1 MAELMSLE
9 EAVDM
14 QRCLQSVRD
23 DLGYQQ
29 RVLAES
35 VASINQMWAYLEL
48 RLQAMDYGI
57 ETPKAPSTP
66 TTPNAPWNKPE
77 GAPEKRA

>member
-48 RLQAMDYGI
+48 RLQAMDYGVRQ
-57 ETPKAPSTP
+57 SQSF
-66 TTPNAPWNKPE
+66 
-77 GAPEKRA
+77 GMSRR

>member
-1 MAELMSLE
+1 
-9 EAVDM
+9 M

-48 RLQAMDYGI
+48 RLQAMDYGVRQ
-57 ETPKAPSTP
+57 SQSF
-66 TTPNAPWNKPE
+66 
-77 GAPEKRA
+77 GMSRR